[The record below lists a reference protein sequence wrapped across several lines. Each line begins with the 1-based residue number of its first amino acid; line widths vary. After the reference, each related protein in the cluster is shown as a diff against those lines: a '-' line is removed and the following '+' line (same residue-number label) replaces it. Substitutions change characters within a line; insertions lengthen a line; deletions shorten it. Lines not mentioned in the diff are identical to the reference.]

1 MINIF
6 SKSLT
11 ILFLFF
17 VLIIQTNTFA
27 NSNSIEAKQV
37 IDGDASPK
45 LSLYH
50 PLRADRIAIERKNS
64 SKRLSYNVEKKF
76 HGVSDRFG
84 NGDLDGAMA
93 TLESMLDWNVTKYEK
108 ATIYQFMGFIHV
120 QQDNVDEAI
129 KSFKKTVDLDILSNI
144 QHQSTQFN
152 LASLYGAQEKWDL
165 AIDALMNFYKFQQE
179 PAAEAYIMS
188 GIAYFQKGQPL
199 EALPYIHIAN
209 QTALKPKEQWLQL
222 ELAILFIN
230 KRYDEAIEVV
240 KKLSTYWPEKEKY
253 WETMAGT
260 YMEMQK
266 DADALAALSLGY
278 KNDAISKV
286 ETLENLARLNLYLEI
301 PYQAAT
307 LIEKNI
313 DNGSIESNE
322 ENLRLLLGA
331 WTAAREF
338 EKAIGVIDILAPLTG
353 EGKLYIQ
360 KAMLLNENG
369 DWEGVQDATEKALT
383 DDELENPGDVYIL
396 RGMAETELGD
406 YDQAIE
412 SFSQAIEI
420 GSEKNK
426 RNAQAWIDYVSDR
439 TGT

>member
-1 MINIF
+1 MRFHKYSLAIILLLSF
-6 SKSLT
+6 S
-11 ILFLFF
+11 
-17 VLIIQTNTFA
+17 IIAEAATNL
-27 NSNSIEAKQV
+27 
-37 IDGDASPK
+37 PK
-45 LSLYH
+45 YH
-50 PLRADRIAIERKNS
+50 PLREDREVLDRPNS
-64 SKRLSYNVEKKF
+64 VRQFSYNVNKKF
-76 HGVSDRFG
+76 EGVSDRFG
-84 NGDLDGAMA
+84 NGDLDGAMQS
-93 TLESMLDWNVTKYEK
+93 LESMLEWNLSKYEK
-108 ATIYQFMGFIHV
+108 AVVYQFMGFVFV
-120 QQDNVDEAI
+120 QQNKIDDAI
-129 KSFKKTVDLDILSNI
+129 KVFSKTVDLNVLSNT

-152 LASLYGAQEKWDL
+152 LASLYGSREEWDL
-165 AIDALMNFYKFQQE
+165 TINALMKFYEFERE
-179 PAAEAYIMS
+179 PVAESYIMT
-188 GIAYFQKGQPL
+188 GIAYFQKGLPL

-209 QTALKPKEQWLQL
+209 EKAIKPKESWLQL

-266 DADALAALSLGY
+266 DANALAALSLGY
-278 KNDAISKV
+278 KNNAISKA

-313 DNGSIESNE
+313 QDGNIENSE
-322 ENLRLLLGA
+322 KNLRLLLGA

-338 EKAIGVIDILAPLTG
+338 NKAIAVIDILAPITG

-369 DWEGVQDATEKALT
+369 DWEGVKDATEKALY
-383 DDELENPGDVYIL
+383 DEELENKGDVFIL
-396 RGMAETELGD
+396 RGMAETELGY

-412 SFSQAIEI
+412 SFTQAMEI
-420 GSEKNK
+420 GTETNKKN
-426 RNAQAWIDYVSDR
+426 AEAWIEYVGDR
-439 TGT
+439 RGR

>member
-1 MINIF
+1 MRFHKYSLALILLLSF
-6 SKSLT
+6 S
-11 ILFLFF
+11 
-17 VLIIQTNTFA
+17 IIAEASTNL
-27 NSNSIEAKQV
+27 
-37 IDGDASPK
+37 PK
-45 LSLYH
+45 YH
-50 PLRADRIAIERKNS
+50 PLREDREVLDRPNS
-64 SKRLSYNVEKKF
+64 VRQFSYNVNKKF
-76 HGVSDRFG
+76 EGVSDRFG
-84 NGDLDGAMA
+84 NGDLDGAMQS
-93 TLESMLDWNVTKYEK
+93 LESMLKWNLSKYEK
-108 ATIYQFMGFIHV
+108 AVVYQFMGFVFV
-120 QQDNVDEAI
+120 QQNKIDDAI
-129 KSFKKTVDLDILSNI
+129 KVFSKTVDLNVLSNT

-152 LASLYGAQEKWDL
+152 LASLYGSREEWDL
-165 AIDALMNFYKFQQE
+165 TINALMKFYEFERE
-179 PAAEAYIMS
+179 PVAESYIMT
-188 GIAYFQKGQPL
+188 GIAYFQKGLPL

-209 QTALKPKEQWLQL
+209 EKAIKPKESWLQL

-266 DADALAALSLGY
+266 DANALAALSLGY
-278 KNDAISKV
+278 KNNAISKA

-313 DNGSIESNE
+313 QDGNIENSE
-322 ENLRLLLGA
+322 KNLRLLLGA

-338 EKAIGVIDILAPLTG
+338 NKAIAVIDILAPITG

-369 DWEGVQDATEKALT
+369 DWEGVKDATVKALY
-383 DDELENPGDVYIL
+383 DEELENKGDVFIL
-396 RGMAETELGD
+396 RGMAETELGY

-412 SFSQAIEI
+412 SFTQAMEI
-420 GSEKNK
+420 GTETNKKN
-426 RNAQAWIDYVSDR
+426 AEAWIEYVGDR
-439 TGT
+439 RGS

>member
-1 MINIF
+1 MRFHKYSLAIILLLSF
-6 SKSLT
+6 S
-11 ILFLFF
+11 
-17 VLIIQTNTFA
+17 IIAEAATNL
-27 NSNSIEAKQV
+27 
-37 IDGDASPK
+37 PK
-45 LSLYH
+45 YH
-50 PLRADRIAIERKNS
+50 PLREDREVLDRPNS
-64 SKRLSYNVEKKF
+64 VRQFSYNVNKKF
-76 HGVSDRFG
+76 EGVSDRFG
-84 NGDLDGAMA
+84 NGDLDGAMQS
-93 TLESMLDWNVTKYEK
+93 LESMLEWNLSKYEK
-108 ATIYQFMGFIHV
+108 AVVYQFMGFVFV
-120 QQDNVDEAI
+120 QQNKIDDAI
-129 KSFKKTVDLDILSNI
+129 KVFSKTVDLNVLSNT

-152 LASLYGAQEKWDL
+152 LASLYGSREEWDL
-165 AIDALMNFYKFQQE
+165 TINALMKFYEFERE
-179 PAAEAYIMS
+179 PVAESYIMT
-188 GIAYFQKGQPL
+188 GIAYFQKGLPL

-209 QTALKPKEQWLQL
+209 EKAIKPKESWLQL

-266 DADALAALSLGY
+266 DANALAALSLGY
-278 KNDAISKV
+278 KNNAISKA

-313 DNGSIESNE
+313 QDGNIENSE
-322 ENLRLLLGA
+322 KNLRLLLGA

-338 EKAIGVIDILAPLTG
+338 NKAIAVIDILAPITG

-369 DWEGVQDATEKALT
+369 DWEGVKDATVKALY
-383 DDELENPGDVYIL
+383 DEELENKGDVFIL
-396 RGMAETELGD
+396 RGMAETELGY

-412 SFSQAIEI
+412 SFTQAMEI
-420 GSEKNK
+420 GTETNKKN
-426 RNAQAWIDYVSDR
+426 AEAWIEYVGDR
-439 TGT
+439 RGR

>member
-1 MINIF
+1 MRFHKYSLAIILLLSF
-6 SKSLT
+6 S
-11 ILFLFF
+11 
-17 VLIIQTNTFA
+17 IIAEAATNL
-27 NSNSIEAKQV
+27 
-37 IDGDASPK
+37 PK
-45 LSLYH
+45 YH
-50 PLRADRIAIERKNS
+50 PLREDREVLDRPNS
-64 SKRLSYNVEKKF
+64 VRQFSYNVNKKF
-76 HGVSDRFG
+76 EGVSDRFG
-84 NGDLDGAMA
+84 NGDLDGAMQS
-93 TLESMLDWNVTKYEK
+93 LESMLEWNLSKYEK
-108 ATIYQFMGFIHV
+108 AVVYQFMGFVFV
-120 QQDNVDEAI
+120 QQNKIDDAI
-129 KSFKKTVDLDILSNI
+129 KVFSKTVDLNVLSNT

-152 LASLYGAQEKWDL
+152 LASLYGSREEWDL
-165 AIDALMNFYKFQQE
+165 TINALMKFYEFERE
-179 PAAEAYIMS
+179 PVAESYIMT
-188 GIAYFQKGQPL
+188 GIAYFQKGLPL

-209 QTALKPKEQWLQL
+209 EKAIKPKESWLQL

-266 DADALAALSLGY
+266 DANALAALSLGY
-278 KNDAISKV
+278 KNNAISKA

-313 DNGSIESNE
+313 QDGNIENSE
-322 ENLRLLLGA
+322 KNLRLLLGA

-338 EKAIGVIDILAPLTG
+338 NKAIAVIDILAPITG

-369 DWEGVQDATEKALT
+369 DWEGVKDATEKALY
-383 DDELENPGDVYIL
+383 DEELENKGDVFIL
-396 RGMAETELGD
+396 RGMAETELGY

-412 SFSQAIEI
+412 SFTQAMEI
-420 GSEKNK
+420 GTETNKKN
-426 RNAQAWIDYVSDR
+426 AEAWIEYVGDR
-439 TGT
+439 RGS

>member
-1 MINIF
+1 MSNIF
-6 SKSLT
+6 LKSLV
-11 ILFLFF
+11 ILFL
-17 VLIIQTNTFA
+17 VST
-27 NSNSIEAKQV
+27 SIV
-37 IDGDASPK
+37 DASSQLPIH
-45 LSLYH
+45 H
-50 PLRADRIAIERKNS
+50 PLRADRIAVERPNS
-64 SKRLSYNVEKKF
+64 SRQFSYNVEKKF
-76 HGVSDRFG
+76 QGVSDRFG
-84 NGDLDGAMA
+84 NGDLDGAM
-93 TLESMLDWNVTKYEK
+93 ESLRSMMEWNLSKYEK
-108 ATIYQFMGFIHV
+108 AVVYQFMGFVYV
-120 QQDNVDEAI
+120 QQNNIDEAI
-129 KSFKKTVDLDILSNI
+129 RVFKKVVDLNVLSNS

-152 LASLYGAQEKWDL
+152 LASLYGSQEKWDL
-165 AIDALMNFYKFQQE
+165 AIETLMMFYKFQKE
-179 PAAEAYIMS
+179 PVSESYIMT

-209 QTALKPKEQWLQL
+209 EKALKPKEQWLQL

-240 KKLSTYWPEKEKY
+240 TKLSTYWPEKEKY

-278 KNDAISKV
+278 KNDAISKA

-313 DNGSIESNE
+313 DRGSIENNE
-322 ENLRLLLGA
+322 KNLRLLLGA

-338 EKAIGVIDILAPLTG
+338 DKAIGVIDILAPLTG

-369 DWEGVQDATEKALT
+369 DWKGVQDATEKALT
-383 DDELENPGDVYIL
+383 DTGLENPGDVYIL
-396 RGMAETELGD
+396 RGMAETELGN
-406 YDQAIE
+406 YDQAVE
-412 SFSQAIEI
+412 SFSQAIEL
-420 GSEKNK
+420 GSETNK
-426 RNAQAWIDYVSDR
+426 RNAEAWIEYVSDR
-439 TGT
+439 KGS

>member
-1 MINIF
+1 MSKIF
-6 SKSLT
+6 LKSLV
-11 ILFLFF
+11 ILFL
-17 VLIIQTNTFA
+17 VST
-27 NSNSIEAKQV
+27 SIV
-37 IDGDASPK
+37 DASSQLPIH
-45 LSLYH
+45 H
-50 PLRADRIAIERKNS
+50 PLRADRIAVERPNS
-64 SKRLSYNVEKKF
+64 SRQFSYNVEKKF
-76 HGVSDRFG
+76 QGVSDRFG
-84 NGDLDGAMA
+84 NGDLDGAM
-93 TLESMLDWNVTKYEK
+93 ESLRSMMEWNLSKYEK
-108 ATIYQFMGFIHV
+108 AVVYQFMGFVYV
-120 QQDNVDEAI
+120 QQNNVDEAI
-129 KSFKKTVDLDILSNI
+129 RVFKKVVDLNVLSNS

-152 LASLYGAQEKWDL
+152 LASLYGSQEKWDL
-165 AIDALMNFYKFQQE
+165 AIETLMMFYKFQKE
-179 PAAEAYIMS
+179 PVSESYIMT

-209 QTALKPKEQWLQL
+209 EKALKPKEQWLQL

-240 KKLSTYWPEKEKY
+240 TKLSTYWPEKEKY

-278 KNDAISKV
+278 KNDAISKA

-313 DNGSIESNE
+313 DRGSIENNE
-322 ENLRLLLGA
+322 KNLRLLLGA

-338 EKAIGVIDILAPLTG
+338 DKAIGVIDILAPLTG

-369 DWEGVQDATEKALT
+369 DWKGVQDATEKALT
-383 DDELENPGDVYIL
+383 DTGLENPGDVYIL
-396 RGMAETELGD
+396 RGMAETELGN
-406 YDQAIE
+406 YDQAVE
-412 SFSQAIEI
+412 SFSQAIEL
-420 GSEKNK
+420 GSETNK
-426 RNAQAWIDYVSDR
+426 RNAEAWIEYVSDR
-439 TGT
+439 KGS

>member
-1 MINIF
+1 MSKIF
-6 SKSLT
+6 LKSLV
-11 ILFLFF
+11 ILFL
-17 VLIIQTNTFA
+17 VST
-27 NSNSIEAKQV
+27 SIV
-37 IDGDASPK
+37 DASSQLPIH
-45 LSLYH
+45 H
-50 PLRADRIAIERKNS
+50 PLRADRIAVERPNS
-64 SKRLSYNVEKKF
+64 SRQFSYNVEKKF
-76 HGVSDRFG
+76 QGVSDRFG
-84 NGDLDGAMA
+84 NGDLDGAM
-93 TLESMLDWNVTKYEK
+93 ESLRSMMEWNLSKYEK
-108 ATIYQFMGFIHV
+108 AVVYQFMGFVYV
-120 QQDNVDEAI
+120 QQNNVDEAI
-129 KSFKKTVDLDILSNI
+129 RVFKKVVDLNVLSNS

-152 LASLYGAQEKWDL
+152 LASLYGSQEKWDL
-165 AIDALMNFYKFQQE
+165 AIETLLMFYKFQKE
-179 PAAEAYIMS
+179 PVSESYIMT

-209 QTALKPKEQWLQL
+209 EKALKPKEQWLQL

-240 KKLSTYWPEKEKY
+240 TKLSTYWPEKEKY

-278 KNDAISKV
+278 KNDAISKA

-313 DNGSIESNE
+313 DRGSIENNE
-322 ENLRLLLGA
+322 KNLRLLLGA

-338 EKAIGVIDILAPLTG
+338 DKAIGVIDILAPLTG

-369 DWEGVQDATEKALT
+369 DWKGVQDATEKALT
-383 DDELENPGDVYIL
+383 DTGLENPGDVYIL
-396 RGMAETELGD
+396 RGMAETELGN
-406 YDQAIE
+406 YDQAVE
-412 SFSQAIEI
+412 SFSQAIEL
-420 GSEKNK
+420 GSETNK
-426 RNAQAWIDYVSDR
+426 RNAEAWIEYVSDR
-439 TGT
+439 KGS

>member
-1 MINIF
+1 MRFHKYSLALILLLSF
-6 SKSLT
+6 S
-11 ILFLFF
+11 
-17 VLIIQTNTFA
+17 IIAEAATNL
-27 NSNSIEAKQV
+27 
-37 IDGDASPK
+37 PK
-45 LSLYH
+45 YH
-50 PLRADRIAIERKNS
+50 PLREDREVLDRPNS
-64 SKRLSYNVEKKF
+64 VRQFSYNVNKKF
-76 HGVSDRFG
+76 EGVSDRFG
-84 NGDLDGAMA
+84 NGDLDGAMQS
-93 TLESMLDWNVTKYEK
+93 LESMLEWNLSKYEK
-108 ATIYQFMGFIHV
+108 AVVYQFMGFVFV
-120 QQDNVDEAI
+120 QQNKIDDAI
-129 KSFKKTVDLDILSNI
+129 KVFSKTVDLNVLSNT

-152 LASLYGAQEKWDL
+152 LASLYGSREEWDL
-165 AIDALMNFYKFQQE
+165 TINALMKFYEFERE
-179 PAAEAYIMS
+179 PVAESYIMT
-188 GIAYFQKGQPL
+188 GIAYFQKGLPL

-209 QTALKPKEQWLQL
+209 EKAIKPKESWLQL

-266 DADALAALSLGY
+266 DANALAALSLGY
-278 KNDAISKV
+278 KNNAISKA

-313 DNGSIESNE
+313 QDGNIENSE
-322 ENLRLLLGA
+322 KNLRLLLGA

-338 EKAIGVIDILAPLTG
+338 NKAIAVIDILAPITG

-369 DWEGVQDATEKALT
+369 DWEGVKDATEKALY
-383 DDELENPGDVYIL
+383 DEELENKGDVFIL
-396 RGMAETELGD
+396 RGMAETELGY

-412 SFSQAIEI
+412 SFTQAMEI
-420 GSEKNK
+420 GTETNKKN
-426 RNAQAWIDYVSDR
+426 AEAWIEYVGDR
-439 TGT
+439 RGS

>member
-1 MINIF
+1 MRFHKYSLALILLLSF
-6 SKSLT
+6 S
-11 ILFLFF
+11 
-17 VLIIQTNTFA
+17 IIAEAATNL
-27 NSNSIEAKQV
+27 
-37 IDGDASPK
+37 PK
-45 LSLYH
+45 YH
-50 PLRADRIAIERKNS
+50 PLREDREVLDRPNS
-64 SKRLSYNVEKKF
+64 VRQFSYNVNKKF
-76 HGVSDRFG
+76 DGVSDRFG
-84 NGDLDGAMA
+84 NGDLDGAMQS
-93 TLESMLDWNVTKYEK
+93 LESMLEWNLSKYEK
-108 ATIYQFMGFIHV
+108 AVVYQFMGFVFV
-120 QQDNVDEAI
+120 QQNKIDDAI
-129 KSFKKTVDLDILSNI
+129 KVFSKTVDLNVLSNT

-152 LASLYGAQEKWDL
+152 LASLYGSREEWDL
-165 AIDALMNFYKFQQE
+165 TINALMKFYEFERE
-179 PAAEAYIMS
+179 PVAESYIMT
-188 GIAYFQKGQPL
+188 GIAYFQKGLPL

-209 QTALKPKEQWLQL
+209 EKAIKPKESWLQL

-266 DADALAALSLGY
+266 DANALAALSLGY
-278 KNDAISKV
+278 KNNAISKA

-313 DNGSIESNE
+313 QDGNIENSE
-322 ENLRLLLGA
+322 KNLRLLLGA

-338 EKAIGVIDILAPLTG
+338 NKAIAVIDILAPITG

-369 DWEGVQDATEKALT
+369 DWEGVKDATEKALY
-383 DDELENPGDVYIL
+383 DEELENKGDVFIL
-396 RGMAETELGD
+396 RGMAETELGY

-412 SFSQAIEI
+412 SFTQAMEI
-420 GSEKNK
+420 GTETNKKN
-426 RNAQAWIDYVSDR
+426 AEAWIEYVGDR
-439 TGT
+439 RGR

>member
-1 MINIF
+1 MRFHKYSLAITLLLSF
-6 SKSLT
+6 S
-11 ILFLFF
+11 
-17 VLIIQTNTFA
+17 IIAEAATNL
-27 NSNSIEAKQV
+27 
-37 IDGDASPK
+37 PK
-45 LSLYH
+45 HH
-50 PLRADRIAIERKNS
+50 PLREDREVLDRPNS
-64 SKRLSYNVEKKF
+64 VRQFSYNVNKKF
-76 HGVSDRFG
+76 EGVSDRFG
-84 NGDLDGAMA
+84 NGDLDGAMQS
-93 TLESMLDWNVTKYEK
+93 LESMLEWNLSKYEK
-108 ATIYQFMGFIHV
+108 AVVYQFMGFVFV
-120 QQDNVDEAI
+120 QQNKIDDAI
-129 KSFKKTVDLDILSNI
+129 KVFSKTVDLNVLSNT

-152 LASLYGAQEKWDL
+152 LASLYGSREEWDL
-165 AIDALMNFYKFQQE
+165 TINALMKFYEFERE
-179 PAAEAYIMS
+179 PVAESYIMT
-188 GIAYFQKGQPL
+188 GIAYFQKGLPL

-209 QTALKPKEQWLQL
+209 EKAIKPKESWLQL

-266 DADALAALSLGY
+266 DANALAALSLGY
-278 KNDAISKV
+278 KNNAISKA

-313 DNGSIESNE
+313 QDGNIENSE
-322 ENLRLLLGA
+322 KNLRLLLGA

-338 EKAIGVIDILAPLTG
+338 NKAIAVIDILAPITG

-369 DWEGVQDATEKALT
+369 DWEGVKDATEKALY
-383 DDELENPGDVYIL
+383 DEELENKGDVFIL
-396 RGMAETELGD
+396 RGMAETELGY

-412 SFSQAIEI
+412 SFTQAMEI
-420 GSEKNK
+420 GTETNKKN
-426 RNAQAWIDYVSDR
+426 AEAWIEYVGDR
-439 TGT
+439 RGS

>member
-1 MINIF
+1 MRFHKYN
-6 SKSLT
+6 LA
-11 ILFLFF
+11 
-17 VLIIQTNTFA
+17 LIILLSFSIIAEAATNL
-27 NSNSIEAKQV
+27 
-37 IDGDASPK
+37 PK
-45 LSLYH
+45 YH
-50 PLRADRIAIERKNS
+50 PLREDREVLDRPNS
-64 SKRLSYNVEKKF
+64 VRQFSYNVNKKF
-76 HGVSDRFG
+76 EGVSDRFG
-84 NGDLDGAMA
+84 NGDLDGAMQS
-93 TLESMLDWNVTKYEK
+93 LESMLEWNLSKYEK
-108 ATIYQFMGFIHV
+108 AVVYQFMGFVFV
-120 QQDNVDEAI
+120 QQNKIDDAI
-129 KSFKKTVDLDILSNI
+129 KVFSKTVDLNVLSNT

-152 LASLYGAQEKWDL
+152 LASLYGSREEWDL
-165 AIDALMNFYKFQQE
+165 TINALMKFYEFERE
-179 PAAEAYIMS
+179 PVAESYIMT
-188 GIAYFQKGQPL
+188 GIAYFQKGLPL

-209 QTALKPKEQWLQL
+209 EKAIKPKESWLQL

-266 DADALAALSLGY
+266 DANALAALSLGY
-278 KNDAISKV
+278 KNNAISKA

-313 DNGSIESNE
+313 QDGNIENSE
-322 ENLRLLLGA
+322 KNLRLLLGA

-338 EKAIGVIDILAPLTG
+338 NKAIAVIDILAPITG

-369 DWEGVQDATEKALT
+369 DWEGVKDATEKALY
-383 DDELENPGDVYIL
+383 DEELENKGDVFIL
-396 RGMAETELGD
+396 RGMAETELGY

-412 SFSQAIEI
+412 SFTQAMEI
-420 GSEKNK
+420 GTETNKKN
-426 RNAQAWIDYVSDR
+426 AEAWIEYVGDR
-439 TGT
+439 RGS

>member
-1 MINIF
+1 MSKIF
-6 SKSLT
+6 LKSLV
-11 ILFLFF
+11 ILFL
-17 VLIIQTNTFA
+17 VST
-27 NSNSIEAKQV
+27 SIV
-37 IDGDASPK
+37 DASSQLPIH
-45 LSLYH
+45 H
-50 PLRADRIAIERKNS
+50 PLRADRIAVERPNS
-64 SKRLSYNVEKKF
+64 SRQFSYNVEKKF
-76 HGVSDRFG
+76 QGVSDRFG
-84 NGDLDGAMA
+84 NGDLDGAM
-93 TLESMLDWNVTKYEK
+93 ESLRSMMEWNLSKYEK
-108 ATIYQFMGFIHV
+108 AVVYQFMGFVYV
-120 QQDNVDEAI
+120 QQNNIDEAI
-129 KSFKKTVDLDILSNI
+129 RVFKKVVDLNVLSNS

-152 LASLYGAQEKWDL
+152 LASLYGSQEKWDL
-165 AIDALMNFYKFQQE
+165 AIETLMMFYKFQKE
-179 PAAEAYIMS
+179 PVSESYIMT

-209 QTALKPKEQWLQL
+209 EKALKPKEQWLQL

-240 KKLSTYWPEKEKY
+240 TQLSSYWPEKEKY

-278 KNDAISKV
+278 KNDAISKA

-313 DNGSIESNE
+313 DRGSIENNE
-322 ENLRLLLGA
+322 KNLRLLLGA

-338 EKAIGVIDILAPLTG
+338 DKAIGVIDILAPLTG

-369 DWEGVQDATEKALT
+369 DWKGVQDATEKALT
-383 DDELENPGDVYIL
+383 DTGLENPGDVYIL
-396 RGMAETELGD
+396 RGMAETELGN
-406 YDQAIE
+406 YDQAVE
-412 SFSQAIEI
+412 SFSQAIEL
-420 GSEKNK
+420 GSETNK
-426 RNAQAWIDYVSDR
+426 RNAEAWIEYVSDR
-439 TGT
+439 KGS

>member
-1 MINIF
+1 MSKIF
-6 SKSLT
+6 LKSLV
-11 ILFLFF
+11 ILFL
-17 VLIIQTNTFA
+17 V
-27 NSNSIEAKQV
+27 SSSIV
-37 IDGDASPK
+37 DASSQLPIH
-45 LSLYH
+45 H
-50 PLRADRIAIERKNS
+50 PLRADRIAVERPNS
-64 SKRLSYNVEKKF
+64 SRQFSYNVEKKF
-76 HGVSDRFG
+76 QGVSDRFG
-84 NGDLDGAMA
+84 NGDLDGAM
-93 TLESMLDWNVTKYEK
+93 ESLRSMMEWNLSKYEK
-108 ATIYQFMGFIHV
+108 AVVYQFMGFVYV
-120 QQDNVDEAI
+120 QQNNIDEAI
-129 KSFKKTVDLDILSNI
+129 RVFKKVVDLNVLSNS

-152 LASLYGAQEKWDL
+152 LASLYGSQEKWDL
-165 AIDALMNFYKFQQE
+165 AIETLMMFYKFQKE
-179 PAAEAYIMS
+179 PVSESYIMT

-209 QTALKPKEQWLQL
+209 EKALKPKEQWLQL

-240 KKLSTYWPEKEKY
+240 TKLSTYWPEKEKY

-278 KNDAISKV
+278 KNDAISKA

-313 DNGSIESNE
+313 DRGSIENNE
-322 ENLRLLLGA
+322 KNLRLLLGA

-338 EKAIGVIDILAPLTG
+338 DKAIGVIDILAPLTG

-369 DWEGVQDATEKALT
+369 DWKGVQDATEKALT
-383 DDELENPGDVYIL
+383 DTGLENPGDVYIL
-396 RGMAETELGD
+396 RGMAETELGN
-406 YDQAIE
+406 YDQAVE
-412 SFSQAIEI
+412 SFSQAIEL
-420 GSEKNK
+420 GSETNK
-426 RNAQAWIDYVSDR
+426 RNAEAWIEYVSDR
-439 TGT
+439 KGS

>member
-1 MINIF
+1 MRFHKYSLALILLLSF
-6 SKSLT
+6 S
-11 ILFLFF
+11 
-17 VLIIQTNTFA
+17 IIAEASTNL
-27 NSNSIEAKQV
+27 
-37 IDGDASPK
+37 PK
-45 LSLYH
+45 YH
-50 PLRADRIAIERKNS
+50 PLREDREVLDRPNS
-64 SKRLSYNVEKKF
+64 VRQFSYNVNKKF
-76 HGVSDRFG
+76 EGVSDRFG
-84 NGDLDGAMA
+84 NGDLDGAMQS
-93 TLESMLDWNVTKYEK
+93 LESMLKWNLSKYEK
-108 ATIYQFMGFIHV
+108 AVVYQFMGFVFV
-120 QQDNVDEAI
+120 QQNKIDDAI
-129 KSFKKTVDLDILSNI
+129 RVFSKTVDLNVLSNT

-152 LASLYGAQEKWDL
+152 LASLYGSREEWDL
-165 AIDALMNFYKFQQE
+165 TINALMKFYEFERE
-179 PAAEAYIMS
+179 PVAESYIMT
-188 GIAYFQKGQPL
+188 GIAYFQKGLPL

-209 QTALKPKEQWLQL
+209 EKAIKPKESWLQL

-266 DADALAALSLGY
+266 DANALAALSLGY
-278 KNDAISKV
+278 KNNAISKA

-313 DNGSIESNE
+313 QDGNIENSE
-322 ENLRLLLGA
+322 KNLRLLLGA

-338 EKAIGVIDILAPLTG
+338 NKAIAVIDILAPITG

-369 DWEGVQDATEKALT
+369 DWEGVKDATVKALY
-383 DDELENPGDVYIL
+383 DEELENKGDVFIL
-396 RGMAETELGD
+396 RGMAETELGY

-412 SFSQAIEI
+412 SFTQAMEI
-420 GSEKNK
+420 GTETNKKN
-426 RNAQAWIDYVSDR
+426 AEAWIEYVGDR
-439 TGT
+439 RGS

>member
-1 MINIF
+1 MRFHKYSLALILLLSF
-6 SKSLT
+6 S
-11 ILFLFF
+11 
-17 VLIIQTNTFA
+17 IIAEAATNL
-27 NSNSIEAKQV
+27 
-37 IDGDASPK
+37 PK
-45 LSLYH
+45 YH
-50 PLRADRIAIERKNS
+50 PLREDREVLDRPNS
-64 SKRLSYNVEKKF
+64 VRQFSYNVNKKF
-76 HGVSDRFG
+76 EGVSDRFG
-84 NGDLDGAMA
+84 NGDLDGAMQS
-93 TLESMLDWNVTKYEK
+93 LESMLEWNLSKYEK
-108 ATIYQFMGFIHV
+108 AVVYQFMGFVFV
-120 QQDNVDEAI
+120 QQNKIDDAI
-129 KSFKKTVDLDILSNI
+129 KVFSKTVDLNVLSNT

-152 LASLYGAQEKWDL
+152 LASLYGSREEWDL
-165 AIDALMNFYKFQQE
+165 TINALMKFYEFERE
-179 PAAEAYIMS
+179 PVAESYIMT
-188 GIAYFQKGQPL
+188 GIAYFQKGLPL

-209 QTALKPKEQWLQL
+209 EKAIKPKESWLQL

-266 DADALAALSLGY
+266 DANALAALSLGY
-278 KNDAISKV
+278 KNNAISKA

-313 DNGSIESNE
+313 QDGNIENSE
-322 ENLRLLLGA
+322 KNLRLLLGA

-338 EKAIGVIDILAPLTG
+338 NKAIAVIDILAPITG

-369 DWEGVQDATEKALT
+369 DWEGVKDATEKALY
-383 DDELENPGDVYIL
+383 DEELENKGDVFIL
-396 RGMAETELGD
+396 RGMAETELGY

-412 SFSQAIEI
+412 SFTQAMEI
-420 GSEKNK
+420 GTETNKKN
-426 RNAQAWIDYVSDR
+426 AEAWIEYVGDR
-439 TGT
+439 RGR

>member
-1 MINIF
+1 MRFHKYSLAITLLLSF
-6 SKSLT
+6 S
-11 ILFLFF
+11 
-17 VLIIQTNTFA
+17 IIAEAATNL
-27 NSNSIEAKQV
+27 
-37 IDGDASPK
+37 PK
-45 LSLYH
+45 YH
-50 PLRADRIAIERKNS
+50 PLREDREVLDRPNS
-64 SKRLSYNVEKKF
+64 VRQFSYNVNKKF
-76 HGVSDRFG
+76 EGVSDRFG
-84 NGDLDGAMA
+84 NGDLDGAMQS
-93 TLESMLDWNVTKYEK
+93 LESMLEWNLSKYEK
-108 ATIYQFMGFIHV
+108 AVVYQFMGFVFV
-120 QQDNVDEAI
+120 QQNKIDDAI
-129 KSFKKTVDLDILSNI
+129 RVFSKTVDLNVLSNT

-152 LASLYGAQEKWDL
+152 LASLYGSREEWDL
-165 AIDALMNFYKFQQE
+165 TINALMKFYEFERE
-179 PAAEAYIMS
+179 PVAESYIMT
-188 GIAYFQKGQPL
+188 GIAYFQKGLPL

-209 QTALKPKEQWLQL
+209 EKAIKPKESWLQL

-266 DADALAALSLGY
+266 DANALAALSLGY
-278 KNDAISKV
+278 KNNAISKA

-313 DNGSIESNE
+313 QDGNIENSE
-322 ENLRLLLGA
+322 KNLRLLLGA

-338 EKAIGVIDILAPLTG
+338 NKAIAVIDILAPITG

-369 DWEGVQDATEKALT
+369 DWEGVKDATEKALY
-383 DDELENPGDVYIL
+383 DEELENKGDVFIL
-396 RGMAETELGD
+396 RGMAETELGY

-412 SFSQAIEI
+412 SFTQAMEI
-420 GSEKNK
+420 GTETNKKN
-426 RNAQAWIDYVSDR
+426 AEAWIEYVGDR
-439 TGT
+439 RGS

>member
-1 MINIF
+1 MRFHKYSLALILLLSF
-6 SKSLT
+6 S
-11 ILFLFF
+11 
-17 VLIIQTNTFA
+17 IIAEAATNL
-27 NSNSIEAKQV
+27 
-37 IDGDASPK
+37 PK
-45 LSLYH
+45 YH
-50 PLRADRIAIERKNS
+50 PLREDREVLDRPNS
-64 SKRLSYNVEKKF
+64 VRQFSYNVNKKF
-76 HGVSDRFG
+76 EGVSDRFG
-84 NGDLDGAMA
+84 NGDLDGAMQS
-93 TLESMLDWNVTKYEK
+93 LESMLEWNLSKYEK
-108 ATIYQFMGFIHV
+108 AVVYQFMGFVFV
-120 QQDNVDEAI
+120 QQNKIDDAI
-129 KSFKKTVDLDILSNI
+129 KVFSKTVDLNVLSNT

-152 LASLYGAQEKWDL
+152 LASLYGSREEWDL
-165 AIDALMNFYKFQQE
+165 TINALMKFYEFERE
-179 PAAEAYIMS
+179 PVAESYIMT
-188 GIAYFQKGQPL
+188 GIAYFQKGLPL

-209 QTALKPKEQWLQL
+209 EKAIKPKESWLQL

-266 DADALAALSLGY
+266 DANALAALSLGY
-278 KNDAISKV
+278 KNNAISKA

-313 DNGSIESNE
+313 QDGNIENSE
-322 ENLRLLLGA
+322 KNLRLLLGA

-338 EKAIGVIDILAPLTG
+338 NKAIAVIDILAPITG

-369 DWEGVQDATEKALT
+369 DWEGVKDATEKALY
-383 DDELENPGDVYIL
+383 DEDLENKGDVFIL
-396 RGMAETELGD
+396 RGMAETELGY

-412 SFSQAIEI
+412 SFTQAMEI
-420 GSEKNK
+420 GTETNKKN
-426 RNAQAWIDYVSDR
+426 AEAWIEYVGDR
-439 TGT
+439 RGS